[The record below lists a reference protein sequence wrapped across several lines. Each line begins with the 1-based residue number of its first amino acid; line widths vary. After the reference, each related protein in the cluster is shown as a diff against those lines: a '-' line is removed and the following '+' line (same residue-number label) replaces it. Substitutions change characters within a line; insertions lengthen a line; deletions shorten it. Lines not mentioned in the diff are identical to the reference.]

1 MIEIPAP
8 NQQTVRLPDVL
19 KFVLSAPHALLILQ
33 ALGELAA
40 PHKQVHPVLANF
52 EQQILG
58 QQILGQQIKVGLP
71 PPASA
76 PGQETSEPDLAD
88 GL

>member
-1 MIEIPAP
+1 MIDIPAP

-19 KFVLSAPHALLILQ
+19 KFVLPAPHALLILQ

-40 PHKQVHPVLANF
+40 PHKQVHLVLANF

-58 QQILGQQIKVGLP
+58 QQIKVDLP

-76 PGQETSEPDLAD
+76 PGQETSEPNLAD